1 MILIQRGND
10 SITWL
15 EDKPSI
21 WGTGLKGL
29 AALMHFTLPAHRGET
44 ARERGRRVKETYAT
58 YMHLRK
64 CLI

>member
-1 MILIQRGND
+1 MIIIQRGND

-15 EDKPSI
+15 EDKPYI
-21 WGTGLKGL
+21 WGTGLESL
-29 AALMHFTLPAHRGET
+29 SALMHFTLPALRGET
-44 ARERGRRVKETYAT
+44 ARERDRRVKEAYAT